1 MGLWP
6 STLENLEL
14 TLFGMSDAQFVR
26 RVKCRVCGSSELDL
40 VLDYGRTPLAGG
52 FFPAEDE
59 RSRQVFPMH
68 LVRCEACTLLQ
79 VAETVNP
86 ETIFSTYSYTSS
98 VNPTLVAHNAQLA
111 STLNEMLPR
120 EGLIVEIGCN
130 DGVLLKPL
138 VRLGAKVV
146 GVDPSDVAQR
156 AADENGWPFVRG
168 YFDRETAS
176 EIQGRFGTVD
186 IVVANNVCAHL
197 DDPNTMVE
205 SVAKLLRPDGYFV
218 FEVHYQG
225 DLIES
230 GQYDSVCHEHTCYY
244 SLNSLKWLL
253 EVHGLGIVDVQRI
266 PIHGGSIRVTSMP
279 KTSSRPPNRKVEQM
293 LEEEANLNVARF
305 AVFAKRHGE
314 LLHDLLANLR
324 RAGKRIVAY
333 GASGRATILLNFCS
347 LGKEFLD
354 HVSDLSPLRYDR
366 VVPGVGVPILPRQ
379 RFHENYPDYALMTAW
394 NYEQEILRDEAEF
407 LNKGNAFIVPHPHIR
422 LV

>member
-6 STLENLEL
+6 CSLETLEL
-14 TLFGMSDAQFVR
+14 TLFGMSNAQFVR
-26 RVKCRVCGSSELDL
+26 RRTCRVCGSSRLEL
-40 VLDYGRTPLAGG
+40 VLDYGNMPLAGG
-52 FFPAEDE
+52 FFPVEDE
-59 RSRQVFPMH
+59 RSRQVFPMT
-68 LVRCEACTLLQ
+68 LVRCEDCTLLQ
-79 VAETVNP
+79 IAETINP
-86 ETIFSTYSYTSS
+86 EAIFSTYSYASS
-98 VNPTLVAHNAQLA
+98 VNRMLVAHNSELA
-111 STLNEMLPR
+111 SRLSDMLPT

-138 VRLGAKVV
+138 LRLGAKVV

-156 AADENGWPFVRG
+156 AADDNGWSFVRG
-168 YFDRETAS
+168 YFDRQKAS
-176 EIQGRFGTVD
+176 EIEKQFGMAD

-197 DDPNTMVE
+197 DEPNRMVE
-205 SVAKLLRPDGYFV
+205 GVAKLLKPAGYFV

-225 DLIES
+225 DLIET
-230 GQYDSVCHEHTCYY
+230 GQYDTVYHEHTCYY

-253 EVHGLGIVDVQRI
+253 ETQELRIIDVQRI
-266 PIHGGSIRVTSMP
+266 PIHGGSIRVTSVPMA
-279 KTSSRPPNRKVEQM
+279 SSRPPRRNVEQM
-293 LEEEANLNVARF
+293 LQEEADLNVARF
-305 AVFAKRHGE
+305 AVFAKRHGK

-366 VVPGVGVPILPRQ
+366 VVPGVGVPVLPRE
-379 RFHENYPDYALMTAW
+379 RFPENYPDYALMTAW

-407 LNKGNAFIVPHPHIR
+407 LNKGNAFIVPFPQIR
-422 LV
+422 IV

>member
-6 STLENLEL
+6 CSLETLEL

-26 RVKCRVCGSSELDL
+26 RVTCRVCGSSELDL
-40 VLDYGRTPLAGG
+40 VLDYGRMPLAGG

-68 LVRCEACTLLQ
+68 LVRCEDCTLLQ
-79 VAETVNP
+79 VAETINP

-98 VNPTLVAHNAQLA
+98 VNRMLVAHNVELA
-111 STLNEMLPR
+111 STLKEMLPR

-130 DGVLLKPL
+130 DGILLKPL
-138 VRLGAKVV
+138 VRLDAKVV

-168 YFDRETAS
+168 YFDRQKAS
-176 EIQGRFGTVD
+176 EIQGRFGPAD

-197 DDPNTMVE
+197 DDPNRMVE
-205 SVAKLLRPDGYFV
+205 GVANLLRPDGYFV

-225 DLIES
+225 DLIET
-230 GQYDSVCHEHTCYY
+230 GQYDTVYHEHTCYY

-253 EVHGLGIVDVQRI
+253 EAHGLRIVDVQRI
-266 PIHGGSIRVTSMP
+266 PIHGGSIRVTSVPMA
-279 KTSSRPPNRKVEQM
+279 SSPPPSLNVQQM
-293 LEEEANLNVARF
+293 LEEEADLDVARF
-305 AVFAKRHGE
+305 AVFARRHGK

-347 LGKEFLD
+347 LGNEFLD
-354 HVSDLSPLRYDR
+354 YVSDVSPLRYDR
-366 VVPGVGVPILPRQ
+366 VVPGVGVPVLPRE
-379 RFHENYPDYALMTAW
+379 RFHEDYPDYALMTAW

-407 LNKGNAFIVPHPHIR
+407 LNKGNAFIVPLPQIR
-422 LV
+422 IV